1 MDAYGSGNRSRRLN
15 CMVSTLN
22 STWKM
27 KFLRDSVW
35 LVALLLGVYG
45 HPMAQSKE
53 IAHFHTN
60 LRDAGNAPRL
70 DTAYVD
76 TLDRLAHAYYG
87 NNADSAFFYGHK
99 ALEYA
104 GRTGDRRGESISWR
118 MLGNT
123 YEMVGDYLNMLTAY
137 QHSMDIAE
145 KIGDPT
151 LIAKVDINMAL
162 FLKQEGEYGQAQ
174 KLMEKVAAAYK
185 QSGDSVESAYV
196 ASHLADLALR
206 QGRYDEA
213 LSYAQQAYEVASA
226 RRDDQ
231 AAATYNNDIGRIL
244 AARGDY
250 NGALEHHLQSL
261 AYYNEVGDR
270 LEATAT
276 KSQLAQAYLLKKD
289 YRQALRYA
297 RASMTEA
304 LALHRKP
311 ELQGSARVLADIY
324 TAKGDYRQALSYFKL
339 YNDYSD
345 SLFNDQSRIQLLTR
359 TAQYDY
365 ARQAGA
371 LREAQ
376 AVKNAGYERAL
387 RKAQLQVAIT
397 VAVIALLILLALFL
411 LRGRVV
417 NRRMNRLLQ
426 EKNAKIEEQKET
438 LEQQAVQL
446 LLNNQQKDKLF
457 SLVAH
462 DLRGPLNS
470 LKGVLDFLKEKKI
483 SEQEMG
489 GMMSEFRRY
498 VDASSELVG
507 NLLFWAGSQLN
518 GAVVNAVLLPVDEL
532 VEETLGV
539 YRQQA
544 REKGVGLTTDLP
556 DGLVGYA
563 DKDMMQVVI
572 RNLVSNAIKFSGAG
586 DRVTVSAERKGGEIE
601 ICVTDTGMGMTTD
614 ALERIRR
621 KESFTSYGTAREKG
635 TGLGILL
642 CHEFAEAN
650 RGRFFVESEWGKGS
664 RCYFTIP
671 AAPNS
676 SSIRV

>member
-1 MDAYGSGNRSRRLN
+1 MN

-27 KFLRDSVW
+27 TSLRNTAW

-45 HPMAQSKE
+45 HLLAQSKE
-53 IAHFHTN
+53 IAQFHTI
-60 LRDAGNAPRL
+60 LRDPGRATRP

-76 TLDRLAHAYYG
+76 TLNRLAHAYYG

-104 GRTGDRRGESISWR
+104 GRTGDRRGESVSWR

-123 YEMVGDYLNMLTAY
+123 YEMMGDYLNMLTAY
-137 QHSMDIAE
+137 QHSLDIAE
-145 KIGDPT
+145 GIGDGT
-151 LIAKVDINMAL
+151 LIAKVNINMAL

-174 KLMEKVAAAYK
+174 KLMETVAALYK
-185 QSGDSVESAYV
+185 KSGDSLESAYV

-213 LSYAQQAYEVASA
+213 LRYAQQAYSVA
-226 RRDDQ
+226 RVVRDDQ
-231 AAATYNNDIGRIL
+231 AAATYNNDIGKIL

-250 NGALEHHLQSL
+250 TGALDRHLQSL
-261 AYYNEVGDR
+261 AYYNEVRDR

-276 KSQLAQAYLLKKD
+276 KSLLAQVYLLKKD
-289 YRQALRYA
+289 YVQALRYA
-297 RASMTEA
+297 RESMAEAS
-304 LALHRKP
+304 ALHRKP

-324 TAKGDYRQALSYFKL
+324 TAKGDYRQALHYFKL
-339 YNDYSD
+339 YKDYSD

-365 ARQAGA
+365 SQQASA

-387 RKAQLQVAIT
+387 RKAQLQIAVT
-397 VAVIALLILLALFL
+397 VAVIVMLCLLAFILL
-411 LRGRVV
+411 RSRRV
-417 NRRMNRLLQ
+417 NRRMTRLLQ
-426 EKNAKIEEQKET
+426 EKNGQIEEQKET

-446 LLNNQQKDKLF
+446 LLSNQQKDKLF

-483 SEQEMG
+483 SEQEVN

-498 VDASSELVG
+498 VDASSELVS
-507 NLLFWAGSQLN
+507 NLLFWASSQLN
-518 GAVVNAVLLPVDEL
+518 GAVVHAVLLPVDEL
-532 VEETLGV
+532 VEETLAV
-539 YRQQA
+539 YRSPA
-544 REKGVGLTTDLP
+544 REKGVAVRTALP

-572 RNLVSNAIKFSGAG
+572 RNLVSNAVKFCDTG
-586 DRVTVSAERKGGEIE
+586 DQVTVSAMRKGGEIE
-601 ICVTDTGMGMTTD
+601 ICVADTGTGMTTH
-614 ALERIRR
+614 ALDRIRR
-621 KESFTSYGTAREKG
+621 KESFTNYGTAKEKG

-650 RGRFFVESEWGKGS
+650 RGRFYVESEWGKGS

-671 AAPNS
+671 AAPS
-676 SSIRV
+676 SSSMRL

>member
-1 MDAYGSGNRSRRLN
+1 MRSFCN
-15 CMVSTLN
+15 VA
-22 STWKM
+22 
-27 KFLRDSVW
+27 W
-35 LVALLLGVYG
+35 LVALLLGVCRR
-45 HPMAQSKE
+45 PLAQSKD
-53 IAHFHTN
+53 IARFHVN
-60 LRDAGNAPRL
+60 LRDVGKAPRR

-76 TLDRLAHAYYG
+76 TLNRLAHAYYG

-104 GRTGDRRGESISWR
+104 GRTGDRRGEAVSWR

-123 YEMVGDYLNMLTAY
+123 YEMVGSYLDMLSAY
-137 QHSMDIAE
+137 QHSLDIAE
-145 KIGDPT
+145 ELGDPT
-151 LIAKVDINMAL
+151 LIAKVNVNMAL

-174 KLMEKVAAAYK
+174 KLMEKVAALYK
-185 QSGDSVESAYV
+185 HSGDSVESAYV

-206 QGRYDEA
+206 QGRYDQA
-213 LSYAQQAYEVASA
+213 LAYAEQAYGIA
-226 RRDDQ
+226 RAVHDDQ
-231 AAATYNNDIGRIL
+231 AAASNNNDIGRIL
-244 AARGDY
+244 AAKGDY
-250 NGALEHHLQSL
+250 AGALRHHLQSL
-261 AYYNEVGDR
+261 TYYSEVRDR
-270 LEATAT
+270 LGATAT
-276 KSQLAQAYLLKKD
+276 WSLLAQAYLLEKD
-289 YRQALRYA
+289 YPRALRYA
-297 RASMTEA
+297 QASMTEA
-304 LALHRKP
+304 GALHRIP

-324 TAKGDYRQALSYFKL
+324 SAKRDYRQALHYFKI
-339 YNDYSD
+339 YKDYSD
-345 SLFNDQSRIQLLTR
+345 SLFNDESRIQLLTR

-365 ARQAGA
+365 TQQASA

-376 AVKNAGYERAL
+376 AIKNAGYERAL
-387 RKAQLQVAIT
+387 RRAQLQIAIT
-397 VAVIALLILLALFL
+397 VSVIAVLSLLAFILW
-411 LRGRVV
+411 RGRVV

-426 EKNAKIEEQKET
+426 EKNAMIEEQKDT

-457 SLVAH
+457 SVVAH

-470 LKGVLDFLKEKKI
+470 LKGVLDFLKDKKV
-483 SEQEMG
+483 SEQEVS

-507 NLLFWAGSQLN
+507 NLLYWASSQLN
-518 GAVVNAVLLPVDEL
+518 GAVVNAALLPVEEL
-532 VEETLGV
+532 VDETLAF

-544 REKGVGLTTDLP
+544 REKGVLLTTAMP

-572 RNLVSNAIKFSGAG
+572 RNLVSNAIKFCQAG
-586 DRVTVSAERKGGEIE
+586 DRVTVSAMQKGGEIE
-601 ICVTDTGMGMTTD
+601 ICVTDTGTGMTTD
-614 ALERIRR
+614 ALDRIRR

-650 RGRFFVESEWGKGS
+650 RGRFYVESEWGKGS

-676 SSIRV
+676 SSMRV

>member
-1 MDAYGSGNRSRRLN
+1 MTSFRNTA
-15 CMVSTLN
+15 
-22 STWKM
+22 
-27 KFLRDSVW
+27 W
-35 LVALLLGVYG
+35 LAALLLGVYG
-45 HPMAQSKE
+45 RPLAQSKT
-53 IAHFHTN
+53 IAQFHTI
-60 LRDAGNAPRL
+60 LRDPADARRP

-76 TLDRLAHAYYG
+76 TLNRLAHAYYG
-87 NNADSAFFYGHK
+87 NNADSAFFYGRQ

-104 GRTGDRRGESISWR
+104 GKTGDRRGESVSWR

-137 QHSMDIAE
+137 QHSLDIAG
-145 KIGDPT
+145 KIADPT

-162 FLKQEGEYGQAQ
+162 FLRQEGEYGQAQ
-174 KLMEKVAAAYK
+174 QMMQKVAALYK
-185 QSGDSVESAYV
+185 QSGDSVEAAYV

-206 QGRYDEA
+206 QGRQEEA
-213 LSYAQQAYEVASA
+213 LKYAEQAYGMA
-226 RRDDQ
+226 RAVRDDQ
-231 AAATYNNDIGRIL
+231 AAAAYNNDIGRIL
-244 AARGDY
+244 AAMGDY
-250 NGALEHHLQSL
+250 SRSLEHHLQSL
-261 AYYNEVGDR
+261 AYYTEVGNR

-276 KSQLAQAYLLKKD
+276 ESLLAQAYLLKKD
-289 YRQALRYA
+289 YPQALRYA

-304 LALHRKP
+304 GVLHRKP
-311 ELQGSARVLADIY
+311 ELQGSARVLADILA
-324 TAKGDYRQALSYFKL
+324 AKGDYRQALQYFKL
-339 YNDYSD
+339 YKDYSD

-365 ARQAGA
+365 TQQASS

-376 AVKNAGYERAL
+376 ARKDAGYERAL
-387 RKAQLQVAIT
+387 RKAQVQIT
-397 VAVIALLILLALFL
+397 ITIAVIAVLCFLAFILLRA
-411 LRGRVV
+411 RVA
-417 NRRMNRLLQ
+417 NRRMTRLLW

-457 SLVAH
+457 SVVAH

-470 LKGVLDFLKEKKI
+470 LKGVLDLLKEKKI
-483 SEQEMG
+483 SEQEMN

-507 NLLFWAGSQLN
+507 NLLYWASGQLN
-518 GAVVNAVLLPVDEL
+518 GAVVNAVLLPLDEL
-532 VEETLGV
+532 VEETLTV

-544 REKGVGLTTDLP
+544 REKGVLLTTAMP

-572 RNLVSNAIKFSGAG
+572 RNLVSNAIKFCEAG
-586 DRVTVSAERKGGEIE
+586 DRVTVSAVRKDGEIE
-601 ICVTDTGMGMTTD
+601 ICVTDTGTGMTTE
-614 ALERIRR
+614 ALDRIRR

-650 RGRFFVESEWGKGS
+650 RGQFYVESEQGKGS

-671 AAPNS
+671 AAPS
-676 SSIRV
+676 SSSMRV